1 MAGAAVAQS
10 AYACRGLD
18 RHAGLPAVEG
28 AGGMFF
34 AIQPELQAH
43 HALADGT
50 IAQLAALS
58 EALATRGTTLV
69 LMPVPTRAQVM
80 TEALPTMAAHL
91 GYEVDLAAAVHEN
104 KMHRLTAA
112 GLTVADALPSLR
124 AAARAGLEPMLQTD
138 PRPTAEGVQH
148 LAKAV
153 GVVLQDHHGMDGAVR
168 ARFTSTPTQ
177 EVTLPSPMRVQLQQ
191 ACQSELPQTTVMAH
205 QTVQVGQNLLPAST
219 GPVAA
224 ADRLVVLGS
233 DLTATPPLNLPGFLS
248 EATGLAAQGYG
259 VPGGGAFAAMSSYLT
274 SDDFAA
280 APPRILV
287 WEWPVTASM
296 GRHGAQP
303 MAELIAAA
311 HGRCTQALALRQVG
325 DQLLADLRAVPQR
338 ADVMLA
344 FDLGGR
350 AAQYARFHL
359 TGADGLTRTRSIY
372 RHQDQI
378 LTGRFFLSLADMA
391 PAGLSQVAIETDS
404 APGLQ
409 PRLSI
414 CF

>member
-1 MAGAAVAQS
+1 
-10 AYACRGLD
+10 
-18 RHAGLPAVEG
+18 
-28 AGGMFF
+28 MFF

-43 HALADGT
+43 HSLADGT
-50 IAQLAALS
+50 IAQIAALS
-58 EALATRGTTLV
+58 DALATRGTTLV

-80 TEALPTMAAHL
+80 TDALPPMATHL
-91 GYEVDLAAAVHEN
+91 GYQVDLATAVHDD
-104 KMHRLTAA
+104 MMRRLTGA
-112 GLTVADALPSLR
+112 GLTVADALPGLR
-124 AAARAGLEPMLQTD
+124 AAARAGKQPVLQTD
-138 PRPTAEGVQH
+138 PRPTADGVQH

-153 GVVLQDHHGMDGAVR
+153 GAALQDHPGMEGAVR

-191 ACQSELPQTTVMAH
+191 ACQSELPQATIMAYTTA
-205 QTVQVGQNLLPAST
+205 QVGQNVLPAST
-219 GPVAA
+219 GPIAA
-224 ADRLVVLGS
+224 TDRLVVLGS
-233 DLTATPPLNLPGFLS
+233 DLTATAALNLPGFLS

-274 SDDFAA
+274 SDDFAV
-280 APPRILV
+280 APPRVLV

-296 GRHGAQP
+296 AQHGAQP

-311 HGRCTQALALRQVG
+311 HGRCTQALPLRQVG

-350 AAQYARFHL
+350 AARHARFHL

-372 RHQDQI
+372 RHDGQI

-409 PRLSI
+409 PRLSV